1 MDPFRR
7 VIPGMSENR
16 LIRVVGVCGSL
27 RRISMN
33 GAVIAAAARL
43 APAGIEVSAYGGLA
57 ELPPFNPDLKEPAPL
72 PVRLLR
78 HTIAAADA
86 ILISSPEYAH
96 GVPGA
101 LKNALDWLVGSG
113 EMVEKPVAVI
123 NASARATHA
132 WSSLVETLTVMSAS
146 VIRDASITLPLDGHA
161 ADAEAIAAEASFS
174 APIRAALERLAAA
187 LAGRR

>member
-1 MDPFRR
+1 
-7 VIPGMSENR
+7 MSEDR

-43 APAGIEVSAYGGLA
+43 APAGIEVMAYSGLA
-57 ELPPFNPDLKEPAPL
+57 ELPPFNPDAEDTASHA
-72 PVRLLR
+72 VRALR
-78 HTIAAADA
+78 QTIAAADG

-113 EMVEKPVAVI
+113 EMVDKPVAVI

-132 WSSLVETLTVMSAS
+132 RASLVETLTVMSAS
-146 VIRDASITLPLDGHA
+146 VIRDASITLPLDGRA
-161 ADAEAIAAEASFS
+161 ADANAIAADPSFS
-174 APIRAALERLAAA
+174 VPIRAALERLAAA
-187 LAGRR
+187 AMAGRR